1 MLRCAY
7 SEGMVDVWV
16 CRRDMCQ
23 KDLTE
28 QGMRQG
34 VKDSDIFILFLT
46 NSVLSRYASAPIH
59 DACIGTP
66 YLVAVDTT

>member
-1 MLRCAY
+1 MHIYICLVGVVLCFAK
-7 SEGMVDVWV
+7 SEGMDYCVWV
-16 CRRDMCQ
+16 CRRDMNQ

-46 NSVLSRYASAPIH
+46 NSVLSRYANAL
-59 DACIGTP
+59 D
-66 YLVAVDTT
+66 D